1 MEDRGASSRAG
12 LGVGGNIFF
21 ALSLKRSDP
30 QVKRSSF
37 DFFMKKT
44 GSQIIIECLKKE
56 GVDLIFNYP
65 GGAVIPLFDELQNA
79 PFRQILVRHEQAA
92 VHAADGYARATGKAG
107 VVIVTSGPGATN
119 TVTGIATAFMDS
131 IPIVVMTGQVP
142 TYLIGN
148 DAFQEADIIG
158 ITRPCTKHNYLVK
171 DIKDLARILKEAFY
185 LARSGRPGPVLI
197 DLPKDTLVDSTE
209 FKYPEKVFIR
219 GYQPT
224 YEGHPGQ
231 IQRAIKLI
239 LKSKR
244 PVLYVGGGIISS
256 NASKELSHFVEGLGI
271 PVTMTLMGLGSFPG
285 NHPLSLGMLGMH
297 GTYWANMAVMES
309 DLLIAIGSRFDD
321 RVTGKI
327 EAFAPQAKIIHIDI
341 DPTSISKNVR
351 VDLPIVGDCK
361 RILSKIL
368 SLLEEE
374 DITPFKSGLDRWHHQ
389 IEKFKAIHNMNYEQ
403 KEIIKP
409 QYVIEKIYELTKG
422 DAIISTE
429 VGQTQMWTAQYFPFL
444 KPRALL
450 TSGGL
455 GTMGYGFPAAMGAQ
469 AAFPNKLVID
479 IAGDGSFQMNS
490 QELATVVQYQL
501 PVKVAILN
509 NGYLGMVRQWQ
520 EFFYGK
526 RYASVSLEGV
536 SPDFVKL
543 AEAYG
548 AVGLRATKPEEVV
561 PILKKAFSIPE
572 PVVIDFEIDPEENVY
587 PMVPAGEALNQMRL
601 V

>member
-1 MEDRGASSRAG
+1 
-12 LGVGGNIFF
+12 
-21 ALSLKRSDP
+21 
-30 QVKRSSF
+30 
-37 DFFMKKT
+37 MKKT
-44 GSQIIIECLKKE
+44 GSQIIVESLKKE
-56 GVDLIFNYP
+56 GVETVFNYP
-65 GGAVIPLFDELQNA
+65 GGAVLPLFDELQNA
-79 PFRQILVRHEQAA
+79 PFKQVLVRHEQAA
-92 VHAADGYARATGKAG
+92 VHAADGYSRATGKVG

-131 IPIVVMTGQVP
+131 VPIVIMTGQVA
-142 TYLIGN
+142 TLLIGN
-148 DAFQEADIIG
+148 DAFQEADIVG

-171 DIKDLARILKEAFY
+171 DVKDLARTIKEAFY
-185 LARSGRPGPVLI
+185 VARSGRPGPVLI
-197 DLPKDTLVDSTE
+197 DLPKDVQADSAE

-224 YEGHPGQ
+224 YEGHVGQ
-231 IQRAIKLI
+231 IQRAVKLVM
-239 LKSKR
+239 KSKK

-256 NASKELSHFVEGLGI
+256 NASKELTLFAEKLGT
-271 PVTMTLMGLGSFPG
+271 PVTMTLMGLGSIPG

-361 RILSKIL
+361 RVLAKIL
-368 SLLEEE
+368 SFLEEE
-374 DITPFKSGLDRWHHQ
+374 DVGTFKAGMEKWHHQ
-389 IEKFKAIHNMNYEQ
+389 IDKFRAIHSMNYEQ
-403 KEIIKP
+403 REIIKP
-409 QYVIEKIYELTKG
+409 QYVIEKIFELTKG

-429 VGQTQMWTAQYFPFL
+429 VGQNQMWAAQYFPFL
-444 KPRALL
+444 RPRTLL

-469 AAFPNKLVID
+469 VAFPNKLVID
-479 IAGDGSFQMNS
+479 ISGDGSFQMNS
-490 QELATVVQYQL
+490 QELATVVQYRL

-548 AVGLRATKPEEVV
+548 AVGLRATKPEDVV
-561 PILKKAFSIPE
+561 PTLKKAFSTLE
-572 PVVIDFEIDPEENVY
+572 PVIIDFEIDPEENVY
-587 PMVPAGEALNQMRL
+587 PMVPAGEPLNQMRL